1 MMECKCVNWCRVGS
15 EYKGRGE
22 TGLPLYTDHH
32 PNCVHYNES
41 LVKAFKVEYD
51 GQCYYATEKPEIVQG
66 ETLTETTIHREI
78 YEQLQ
83 EFEGF

>member
-1 MMECKCVNWCRVGS
+1 MECKCVNWCRVGS

-51 GQCYYATEKPEIVQG
+51 GQCYYATEKPEIGQG
-66 ETLTETTIHREI
+66 ETVTETRLIWLVQI
-78 YEQLQ
+78 VAL
-83 EFEGF
+83 